1 VAQSIVIHR
10 LCKSK
15 SVTGG
20 QGKYEQHYNGT
31 HCDDRTFEGTPEE
44 MLNLLV
50 TWWDESCGL
59 KFINA
64 VTTNHENPNAGYT
77 SLIGQ
82 GDWCED
88 EDDEDED
95 Y

>member
-1 VAQSIVIHR
+1 
-10 LCKSK
+10 
-15 SVTGG
+15 
-20 QGKYEQHYNGT
+20 
-31 HCDDRTFEGTPEE
+31 

-88 EDDEDED
+88 EDEDEDED